1 MMTKF
6 MTEVTAKF
14 NPFSAS
20 AKPARLFLTHLPP
33 NARSQGMK
41 ININTLAKSSTE
53 TSSLKIKF
61 KDGKEM
67 DFACDKISIK
77 GVVNECDRHSRTLQ
91 KASDLAD

>member
-14 NPFSAS
+14 NPFSPS

-61 KDGKEM
+61 
-67 DFACDKISIK
+67 ST
-77 GVVNECDRHSRTLQ
+77 STLAYH
-91 KASDLAD
+91 KLRLLVPVC

>member
-1 MMTKF
+1 MLRLRPLPKMMTKF

-61 KDGKEM
+61 
-67 DFACDKISIK
+67 ST
-77 GVVNECDRHSRTLQ
+77 STLAYH
-91 KASDLAD
+91 KPRLLVPEY